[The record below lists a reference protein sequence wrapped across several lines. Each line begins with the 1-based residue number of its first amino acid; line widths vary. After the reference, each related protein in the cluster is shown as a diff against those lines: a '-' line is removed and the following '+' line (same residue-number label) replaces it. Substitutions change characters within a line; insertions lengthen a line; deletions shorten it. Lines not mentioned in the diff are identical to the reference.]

1 MAMRI
6 DKTFLSLL
14 FGVLIALVVG
24 WFSYQLW
31 FNPVVFTEG
40 FAPPLAVVDYG
51 SLIRARWI
59 ANRILPWSVV
69 LLLTIFLKEYRAAG
83 YLLLMRVGVDFFD
96 AFVMTLSLMNGHPH
110 GNKAVW
116 VGIGAYILTVVNTLA
131 AVHLIRKP
139 VESKAPLFGGST
151 E

>member
-1 MAMRI
+1 MAIKI

-31 FNPVVFTEG
+31 FNPIAFTEG

-69 LLLTIFLKEYRAAG
+69 LLLTIVIKEYRAAG

-96 AFVMTLSLMNGHPH
+96 AFVMTLALMNGHPH
-110 GNKAVW
+110 GNKAFWIMV
-116 VGIGAYILTVVNTLA
+116 GAYILTIVNAMA
-131 AVHLIRKP
+131 AVYLIRKP
-139 VESKAPLFGGST
+139 VQSPAPIFGMGT
-151 E
+151 P